1 MRKVPEE
8 NRNAY
13 LYIFF
18 FLCWRRLQKQE
29 FRRLV
34 EQYKKSKVSVYQKI
48 TLTKKKEN
56 VLANYVR
63 RTYIREKYI
72 FVL

>member
-1 MRKVPEE
+1 MRNIPEE

-13 LYIFF
+13 LHM

-34 EQYKKSKVSVYQKI
+34 EQYKKSVVSVYQKI
-48 TLTKKKEN
+48 ILTK
-56 VLANYVR
+56 
-63 RTYIREKYI
+63 
-72 FVL
+72 